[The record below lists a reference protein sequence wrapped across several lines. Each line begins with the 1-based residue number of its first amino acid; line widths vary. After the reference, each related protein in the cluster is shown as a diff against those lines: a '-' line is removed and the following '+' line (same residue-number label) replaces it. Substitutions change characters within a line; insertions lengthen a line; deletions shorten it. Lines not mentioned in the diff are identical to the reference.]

1 MDKKALLAQDGWDP
15 SIEQQTFGDQ
25 HPYASATPPGPG
37 PSFGPT
43 HSVPYI
49 PQQSFHNIP
58 EDAPPMYSAKNPVK
72 NASAPPLRN
81 PQEYTSP
88 SPRNPQANIPPPPF
102 PRQQEDT
109 YYPQG
114 YQPVPQQETAPSAP
128 PSQHHYGPHQ
138 STLPVNYGAIN
149 NTPHSASVVPR
160 RR

>member
-37 PSFGPT
+37 PNFGPS

-49 PQQSFHNIP
+49 PKQPFTYIP
-58 EDAPPMYSAKNPVK
+58 EDAPPMYSPKNPVK
-72 NASAPPLRN
+72 NASAPPPRN
-81 PQEYTSP
+81 PQEY
-88 SPRNPQANIPPPPF
+88 IPPPPT
-102 PRQQEDT
+102 PREQEDT

-128 PSQHHYGPHQ
+128 PSPHHYDPHQ
-138 STLPVNYGAIN
+138 STSPANYGSTN
-149 NTPHSASVVPR
+149 SPHSASVAPR
-160 RR
+160 RK